1 MRCTCARISI
11 QRMLEGILSFATP
24 PTLEATMKNLRALLA
39 TCILGA
45 GLGACDSPALVAPE
59 APRFDGGPFTVGSG
73 NRTGDSISSTTADT
87 GAERG
92 GPFTV
97 GSGN

>member
-1 MRCTCARISI
+1 
-11 QRMLEGILSFATP
+11 
-24 PTLEATMKNLRALLA
+24 MKNLRVILA
-39 TCILGA
+39 ACILGA
-45 GLGACDSPALVAPE
+45 GLGACESPALVAPE

-73 NRTGDSISSTTADT
+73 NRVAGDSTSSTTADA